1 MAPPWAPTSGQ
12 QNSYFGLSSSSF
24 RAPERRGPKGSLPRL
39 SRGSSLKDL
48 QEPQDPKGWSAP
60 QAHLAPQDSLGTL
73 VCRALL
79 AAQESLA
86 LMGSGA
92 YQAL

>member
-1 MAPPWAPTSGQ
+1 M
-12 QNSYFGLSSSSF
+12 
-24 RAPERRGPKGSLPRL
+24 
-39 SRGSSLKDL
+39 KDL

-60 QAHLAPQDSLGTL
+60 QALLAPQDSLGTL